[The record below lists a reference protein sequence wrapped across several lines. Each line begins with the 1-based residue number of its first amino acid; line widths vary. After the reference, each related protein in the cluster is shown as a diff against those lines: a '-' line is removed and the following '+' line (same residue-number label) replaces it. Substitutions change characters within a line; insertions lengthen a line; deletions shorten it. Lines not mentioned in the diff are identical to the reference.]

1 MDTQVIQTTVGEVT
15 EALAKHGVASDRLL
29 TVTVEPNDWISRGRR
44 VARPLVEADGLT
56 DDDID
61 VLIDEARR
69 DANREMR
76 QASANG

>member
-61 VLIDEARR
+61 RMIKQAQQEVEAARL
-69 DANREMR
+69 A
-76 QASANG
+76 